1 MNKSYPTML
10 LCVAVAVAAAGCAT
24 QPSPKPPTITLAA
37 LAKQLGVSPALL
49 EVALKAGYNPEIEG
63 GKTVFCR
70 HDEQT
75 GTMVGRLQC
84 EDPERLQI
92 DLQARQQFVDA
103 LHQQVSQTAISPR
116 PGGPP

>member
-1 MNKSYPTML
+1 MNKSYPPLL
-10 LCVAVAVAAAGCAT
+10 LCVSVAVAAAGCAT

-70 HDEQT
+70 HEEQMGSLVPART
-75 GTMVGRLQC
+75 C

-92 DLQARQQFVDA
+92 DLQARQQFVDD
-103 LHQQVSQTAISPR
+103 LRQRVPQTAISPR